1 MAFKR
6 IEEAT
11 NNKKIYGALLADSKA
26 EVTDNLTFDD
36 GYKMDFGSF
45 VITGDGEVGMLKSD
59 GTWGW
64 F

>member
-6 IEEAT
+6 IAETT
-11 NNKKIYGALLADSKA
+11 NDKKIYGLLQADSKA
-26 EVTDNLTFDD
+26 EVTDNLVFDD

-45 VITGDGEVGMLKSD
+45 AITGDGELAMLKSD